1 IGASLGTDFTFAVE
15 RPSLPLP
22 GWIAALEVVRPAV
35 LDDAVRRL
43 ADTFNR
49 HLKTDEA
56 DLKMIL
62 SQETVNGR
70 SWTSLKVGFMPGALY
85 WTYHRGYMIVSSD
98 RALASRAIAIR
109 ESGSPLVHS
118 ANFQQRFPAT
128 SGLHHSGFFWL
139 NTNGVLS
146 QLSGLVDSPAIK

>member
-1 IGASLGTDFTFAVE
+1 
-15 RPSLPLP
+15 
-22 GWIAALEVVRPAV
+22 
-35 LDDAVRRL
+35 
-43 ADTFNR
+43 
-49 HLKTDEA
+49 
-56 DLKMIL
+56 
-62 SQETVNGR
+62 ETVNGR

-146 QLSGLVDSPAIK
+146 QLSGLVDSPAIKSLLNSRDPLLIVLDGETERIRAASRNRLSSLILDAMLVYGQGLKVGQAASPAGQRFRSA